1 MIIIHAA
8 LTVLKE
14 KEEEFLNE
22 VKTLIEASRRESGN
36 MQYDLMK
43 DTETESAYMM
53 IEVWKNQEAVE
64 KHNTSEHYV
73 QFGQKAQSFMAAP
86 TDVKIF
92 AGQEV
97 KR

>member
-64 KHNTSEHYV
+64 SHNTSEHYV